1 MKWSEKLV
9 CLPDL
14 IQKCLPDLLATL
26 LGGFISS
33 AASVIVMKET
43 FRHQEAME
51 GKRRS
56 QEDALREADFRLDS
70 LLRLQESILASARLT
85 TKCAF
90 QLRNQ
95 VESGVPIL
103 KCKVDETDDEK
114 LSYELR
120 MVMLMSSRVKSVPLS
135 RACDE
140 FRVACWD
147 VLFPKEFATTS
158 EDILNKLNEMGEELD
173 TLPEVVKKY
182 VDALTRGTDSGL

>member
-1 MKWSEKLV
+1 MKRSEKLV
-9 CLPDL
+9 CLSDL
-14 IQKCLPDLLATL
+14 IQECLPDLLAAL

-33 AASVIVMKET
+33 AVSVIVMKKT
-43 FRHQEAME
+43 FRHQEVME
-51 GKRRS
+51 GKRRN

-70 LLRLQESILASARLT
+70 LLRLQESILASGRLT

-90 QLRNQ
+90 QLRGQ
-95 VESGVPIL
+95 IESGVPIL

-140 FRVACWD
+140 FRAACWG
-147 VLFPKEFATTS
+147 VLLPKEFATTS

-173 TLPEVVKKY
+173 TLLEVVKNY
-182 VDALTRGTDSGL
+182 VDALTHGTDSGL